1 MLKGFKLLFCARV
14 VLIKEN
20 LRSKINFIYF
30 HSIYQYLL
38 FRIKMLLH
46 QEIKFIFN
54 IRLIII
60 LKQFIVNFLLRVLF
74 LNIFRTM

>member
-38 FRIKMLLH
+38 LRIKMLLH

-60 LKQFIVNFLLRVLF
+60 LKQFIVNFLLRVLL